1 MEMLL
6 ALAGLGLGAFLAA
19 TLLPGGS
26 ELALAG
32 LVAAGTAPVWLL
44 VLVASIGNIAGSV
57 VNWGLGR
64 GVGHLAGD
72 MSVTGRRAQAVQA
85 AFARAGDLFRRYGS
99 WTLLLSWVPVIGDPL
114 TLVAGA
120 SGISLSR
127 FLVLVAIG
135 KTARFVLVA
144 AAAYYALAT

>member
-57 VNWGLGR
+57 VNWALGR

-99 WTLLLSWVPVIGDPL
+99 WTLLLSWAPVIGDPL

-135 KTARFVLVA
+135 KTVRFVLVA
-144 AAAYYALAT
+144 AAAYYALAA